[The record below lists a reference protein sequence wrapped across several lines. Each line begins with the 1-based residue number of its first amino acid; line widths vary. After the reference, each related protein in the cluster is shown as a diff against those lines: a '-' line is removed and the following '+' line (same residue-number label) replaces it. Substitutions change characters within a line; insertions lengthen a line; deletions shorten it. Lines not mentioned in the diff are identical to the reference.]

1 MGARASSN
9 SKDTEP
15 RNATRAEHL
24 KGSEGRDSQRRRD
37 ARETTRNA
45 RVKSQLKVEGLPSH
59 QGAEAAGQSWKSLI
73 LNSLL
78 VNTIFWGGA
87 RRPNGTPV
95 RGQREGTLT
104 LKYRFRVH
112 SPWSTTLSGR
122 DCHAVASPRPVPR
135 LAPLEIIRHQWWKV
149 SAVCVILSM
158 SASPPTLRKERRHGY
173 DRMQALRRNR
183 YRKFRAVH

>member
-87 RRPNGTPV
+87 RRPNGTTI

-112 SPWSTTLSGR
+112 SLWSTTLSGR
-122 DCHAVASPRPVPR
+122 DCHAVASPRPVSPCPVSRVPCPR
-135 LAPLEIIRHQWWKV
+135 LPVSPRVLSCRPAPCRG
-149 SAVCVILSM
+149 VCPVLSCPVLY
-158 SASPPTLRKERRHGY
+158 PP
-173 DRMQALRRNR
+173 DIAP
-183 YRKFRAVH
+183 F

>member
-87 RRPNGTPV
+87 RRPNGTTI

-112 SPWSTTLSGR
+112 SLWSTTLSGR

-135 LAPLEIIRHQWWKV
+135 LPVSRVPVSRLAPCRGV
-149 SAVCVILSM
+149 SSCPVSWRVSCPVVSCPISAQYRPIL
-158 SASPPTLRKERRHGY
+158 K
-173 DRMQALRRNR
+173 
-183 YRKFRAVH
+183 KK